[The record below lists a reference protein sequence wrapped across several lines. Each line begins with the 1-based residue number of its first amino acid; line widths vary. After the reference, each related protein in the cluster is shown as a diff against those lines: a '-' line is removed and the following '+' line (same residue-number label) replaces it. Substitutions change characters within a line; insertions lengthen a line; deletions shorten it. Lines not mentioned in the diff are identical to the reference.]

1 MNPIFIVAIVFDPY
15 SKMVFPTI
23 CFEKMYI
30 KNSSTSIEMKEK
42 ATSLLH
48 KLFDAYKYFKTGT

>member
-1 MNPIFIVAIVFDPY
+1 
-15 SKMVFPTI
+15 MVFPTI